1 MLPRSMNSGSFDKF
15 TMQDVVIERFR
26 RFATE
31 KLVSQ
36 PSACPCFQIICHHQ
50 RSLSAIFY
58 LVHHLFFFTIL
69 PSTSILVLP
78 PSLYCHPF
86 SGLSLSI
93 SSPPPLILSAFSF
106 LQVNV
111 ILVVHPRKEDETA
124 SLNLASV
131 FGSAKA
137 TQEADLVLILQVL
150 VPSTNLSPLLKC
162 SPISQ
167 QHDIQN

>member
-1 MLPRSMNSGSFDKF
+1 MPLFSNNLPSPTFFIRHFLSSS
-15 TMQDVVIERFR
+15 
-26 RFATE
+26 
-31 KLVSQ
+31 S
-36 PSACPCFQIICHHQ
+36 
-50 RSLSAIFY
+50 SLLFHYPPIHLHFGPPPFSLLSSLLWPLSFY
-58 LVHHLFFFTIL
+58 LF
-69 PSTSILVLP
+69 P
-78 PSLYCHPF
+78 
-86 SGLSLSI
+86 
-93 SSPPPLILSAFSF
+93 PPPLILSAFSF